1 MIKTNGNRRPKAIL
15 VKKAVCKKMVVD
27 LRNFVKDIKSSSI
40 IDPSFEKKTGLTSAE
55 ALLIINKKEEK
66 AGIAFTLVSSIKNG
80 VCDVSIFVVEEK
92 AIRKISRKWGEQSDE
107 VEIEPTF
114 YFNDGAVVNKKAKMY
129 IKDSKVVILTHK
141 DEIAIFEKENKEA
154 IFVAEVEVKENKN
167 GIVTVDVKA
176 DYHSSAD
183 HAKKLNAMIEDQF
196 IHIKGVDRASSKS
209 DVIKVYDEKTKKF
222 KAKNF
227 MVSEDIGNLRNG
239 IYKVKDD
246 GVEKRLAVES
256 DSFGVEVMLY
266 LFDVRDEPV
275 KGKEVK
281 NFK

>member
-15 VKKAVCKKMVVD
+15 VKKSVSKDMLD
-27 LRNFVKDIKSSSI
+27 NLRSFVKDIKSSSI

-92 AIRKISRKWGEQSDE
+92 AIRSISRKWGEKSDE

-114 YFNDGAVVNKKAKMY
+114 YFHDGAVVNKKARMY
-129 IKDSKVVILTHK
+129 VKDGKVVILTHK
-141 DEIAIFEKENKEA
+141 DEIVIFEKESKDA
-154 IFVAEVEVKENKN
+154 VFVAEVEVKENKN
-167 GIVTVDVKA
+167 GIVTVDVEA

-183 HAKKLNAMIEDQF
+183 HAKKLNAMIEEQF
-196 IHIKGVDRASSKS
+196 IHIKRVDRSSSKS
-209 DVIKVYDEKTKKF
+209 DVIKVYDAKSKKF
-222 KAKNF
+222 KTKNF
-227 MVSEDIGNLRNG
+227 MVSEDISHLREG

-266 LFDVRDEPV
+266 LFDIRDEPV

-281 NFK
+281 SFK

>member
-1 MIKTNGNRRPKAIL
+1 MIKTNNNRRPKAIL
-15 VKKAVCKKMVVD
+15 VKKSVSKDMLD
-27 LRNFVKDIKSSSI
+27 NLRSFVKDIKSSSI
-40 IDPSFEKKTGLTSAE
+40 IDPSFEKKTGLTNKE

-92 AIRKISRKWGEQSDE
+92 AIRNISRKWGANSDE
-107 VEIEPTF
+107 VEIEPNF

-129 IKDSKVVILTHK
+129 VKGGKVIILTHK
-141 DEIAIFEKENKEA
+141 DEIAIFETENKDA

-167 GIVTVDVKA
+167 GIVTVDVEA

-183 HAKKLNAMIEDQF
+183 HAKKLNAMIEEQF
-196 IHIKGVDRASSKS
+196 IHIKGVDRSSSKS
-209 DVIKVYDEKTKKF
+209 DVIKVYDAKSKKF
-222 KAKNF
+222 KTKNF
-227 MVSEDIGNLRNG
+227 MVSEDISHLRDG

-266 LFDVRDEPV
+266 LFDIRDEPV

-281 NFK
+281 SFK

>member
-15 VKKAVCKKMVVD
+15 VKKSVSKDMLD
-27 LRNFVKDIKSSSI
+27 NLRSFVKDIKSSSI

-92 AIRKISRKWGEQSDE
+92 AIRSISRKWGEKSDE

-114 YFNDGAVVNKKAKMY
+114 YFHDGAVVNKKARMY
-129 IKDSKVVILTHK
+129 VKDGKVVILTHK
-141 DEIAIFEKENKEA
+141 DEIVIFEKESKDA
-154 IFVAEVEVKENKN
+154 VFVAEVEVKENKN
-167 GIVTVDVKA
+167 GIVTVDVEA

-183 HAKKLNAMIEDQF
+183 HAKKLNAMIEEQF
-196 IHIKGVDRASSKS
+196 IHIKRVDRSSSKS
-209 DVIKVYDEKTKKF
+209 DVIKVYDTKTKKF

-227 MVSEDIGNLRNG
+227 MVTEDIGHLRNG

-266 LFDVRDEPV
+266 LFDIRDEPV

-281 NFK
+281 SFK

>member
-15 VKKAVCKKMVVD
+15 VKKAVSKNMVDD
-27 LRNFVKDIKSSSI
+27 LRSFVKDIKSSSI

-92 AIRKISRKWGEQSDE
+92 AIRNISRKWGEKSDE

-114 YFNDGAVVNKKAKMY
+114 YFHDGAVVNKKAKMY
-129 IKDSKVVILTHK
+129 VKGGKVVILTHK

-154 IFVAEVEVKENKN
+154 IFVAEVDVKENKN
-167 GIVTVDVKA
+167 GIVTVDVEA

-183 HAKKLNAMIEDQF
+183 HAKKLNAMIEEQF
-196 IHIKGVDRASSKS
+196 IHIKGVDRSSSKS
-209 DVIKVYDEKTKKF
+209 DVIKVYDAKSKKF
-222 KAKNF
+222 KTQKF
-227 MVSEDIGNLRNG
+227 MVSEDISHLRDG
-239 IYKVKDD
+239 IYKVKND

-266 LFDVRDEPV
+266 LFDIRDEPV

-281 NFK
+281 SFK

>member
-15 VKKAVCKKMVVD
+15 VKKSVSKD
-27 LRNFVKDIKSSSI
+27 LLDNLRNFVKDIKSSSI
-40 IDPSFEKKTGLTSAE
+40 IDSSFEKKTGLTSAE

-92 AIRKISRKWGEQSDE
+92 AIRSISRKWGDRSDE

-114 YFNDGAVVNKKAKMY
+114 YFHDGAVVNKKAKMY
-129 IKDSKVVILTHK
+129 VKDGKVVILTHK
-141 DEIAIFEKENKEA
+141 DEIAIFEKESKEA

-167 GIVTVDVKA
+167 GIVTVDVEA

-183 HAKKLNAMIEDQF
+183 HAKKLNAMIEEQF
-196 IHIKGVDRASSKS
+196 IHIKGVDRSSSKS
-209 DVIKVYDEKTKKF
+209 DVIKVYDAKSKKF
-222 KAKNF
+222 KTKNF
-227 MVSEDIGNLRNG
+227 MVSEDISHLRDG

-266 LFDVRDEPV
+266 LFDIRDEPV

-281 NFK
+281 SFK

>member
-15 VKKAVCKKMVVD
+15 VKKSVSKAMLD
-27 LRNFVKDIKSSSI
+27 NLRSFVKDIKSSSI

-92 AIRKISRKWGEQSDE
+92 AIRSISRKWGEKSDE

-114 YFNDGAVVNKKAKMY
+114 YFNDGAVVNKKARMY
-129 IKDSKVVILTHK
+129 VKDGKVVILTHK
-141 DEIAIFEKENKEA
+141 DEIAIFEKESKDA
-154 IFVAEVEVKENKN
+154 VFVAEVDVKENKN
-167 GIVTVDVKA
+167 GIVTVDVEA

-183 HAKKLNAMIEDQF
+183 HAKKLNAMIEEQF
-196 IHIKGVDRASSKS
+196 IHIKGVDRSSSKS
-209 DVIKVYDEKTKKF
+209 DVIKVYDTKTKKF
-222 KAKNF
+222 KTKNF
-227 MVSEDIGNLRNG
+227 MVSEDIGHLRNG
-239 IYKVKDD
+239 IYKVKDN

-266 LFDVRDEPV
+266 LFDIRDEPV

-281 NFK
+281 SFK